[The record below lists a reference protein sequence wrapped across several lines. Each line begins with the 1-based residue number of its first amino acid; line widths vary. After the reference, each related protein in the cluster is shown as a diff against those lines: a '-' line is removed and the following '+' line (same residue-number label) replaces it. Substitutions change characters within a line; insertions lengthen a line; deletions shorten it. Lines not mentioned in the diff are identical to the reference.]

1 MTGQLPT
8 KIDHGAEEFSRYTLR
23 QSMSQIQDVKAAND
37 IVTIVGERVS
47 LKPAGTYLK
56 GLCPFHSEKSP
67 SFFVSPT
74 LQRYKCYGCGE
85 GGDVISFLEKF
96 DNLTFYEALQ
106 TLAERAG
113 ITLTS
118 ELQTGEDK
126 MRSEMLT
133 ALGLARDYY
142 HYLLT
147 EHKTGEKARQYL
159 KDRGITAQSIKVFQM
174 GYSLPNWDG
183 LIKFLHGK
191 KKLPLPVLEK
201 TGLIIAGKYGR
212 QYDRFRDRIMFPLKD
227 SRGLVVGFSG
237 RLLSPEAKEAKY
249 VNSPETSLYHKSKLL
264 FGYAELKRE
273 IAKKRQVV
281 VVEGEFDVISSTQAE
296 VNQVVAIKG
305 SALTHD
311 HGQLLA
317 RLADTVILSLDTDS
331 AGIQATKKSIQV
343 LKPFD
348 IELRI
353 AQLPSG
359 KDPDELAQRDPKSWR
374 TAVKRHISAYEF
386 LINAAVKDQSLD
398 SPRIK
403 RTIIKQLAPVL
414 WNIDSQVEKE
424 FYVQKLADLLV
435 VDLQVVMTDIKTFA
449 QHPQA
454 NIAPGRISTQ
464 EHPES
469 SKITRPDQ
477 LARYLVFLLL
487 QVTGSQLGNYLTWLQ
502 TQSDLGL
509 PSLLH
514 QLLTAVNF
522 GQTSA
527 DWSQLPK
534 SMPADLLQTLMDV
547 AAEPEFVQALSVS
560 TVAKEWDRASG
571 ELIKDLKQLRREAVK
586 KELDKLHL
594 VDTVGSHQKQAEL
607 LAELTRL

>member
-1 MTGQLPT
+1 
-8 KIDHGAEEFSRYTLR
+8 
-23 QSMSQIQDVKAAND
+23 MSQIQDVKVAND
-37 IVTIVGERVS
+37 IVTIVGERIA

-56 GLCPFHSEKSP
+56 GLCPFHSEKTP
-67 SFFVSPT
+67 SFFVSPM

-85 GGDVISFLEKF
+85 GGDVISFLEKY

-118 ELQTGEDK
+118 ELQSGEDK

-142 HYLLT
+142 HFLLT

-159 KDRGITAQSIKVFQM
+159 RARGITSTSIKLFQL

-183 LIKFLHGK
+183 LIKFLHDK

-201 TGLIIAGKYGR
+201 AGLIIASKYGR
-212 QYDRFRDRIMFPLKD
+212 QHDRFRDRIMFPLKD

-237 RLLSPEAKEAKY
+237 RLLSPDAKEAKY
-249 VNSPETSLYHKSKLL
+249 INSPETPLYHKSKLL
-264 FGYAELKRE
+264 FGYSELKRE

-281 VVEGEFDVISSTQAE
+281 VVEGEFDVISSTQGE
-296 VNQVVAIKG
+296 VNHVVAIKG

-317 RLADTVILSLDTDS
+317 RVAEMVILSLDTDS
-331 AGIQATKKSIQV
+331 AGIEATKKSIQV

-353 AQLPSG
+353 VQLPGG
-359 KDPDELAQRDPKSWR
+359 KDPDELAQRDAKAWR

-386 LINAAVKDQSLD
+386 LINAAVQEQNLD
-398 SPRIK
+398 SPRTK
-403 RTIIKQLAPVL
+403 RSIIKQLAPVL

-424 FYVQKLADLLV
+424 FYVQKLADLLA
-435 VDLQVVMTDIKTFA
+435 VDFQVVMTDVKTFA
-449 QHPQA
+449 KHPQA
-454 NIAPGRISTQ
+454 NIEPRTVAKNQT
-464 EHPES
+464 EVD
-469 SKITRPDQ
+469 SKISRPDQ

-487 QVTGSQLGNYLTWLQ
+487 QVTGPQLSNYLTWLQ

-514 QLLTAVNF
+514 QLLIAVNLD
-522 GQTSA
+522 QTFA

-534 SMPADLLQTLMDV
+534 SMPADLTQTLMDV
-547 AAEPEFVQALSVS
+547 AAVPEFVQALSVS
-560 TVAKEWDRASG
+560 TVTKEWNRASG
-571 ELIKDLKQLRREAVK
+571 ELLQEMKQLRREK
-586 KELDKLHL
+586 IKQELYQLHL
-594 VDTVGSHQKQAEL
+594 LDTADSNQRQVEL
-607 LAELTRL
+607 LAELARL